1 MKILLIDSDSL
12 FLNSMHNFISVQLG
26 HLTRSCQDMES
37 GLDLIKA
44 FNPDLIISE
53 LIMPGLDGFDLMEYL
68 QQPACESDAALIA
81 LCHDCDEEVQIS
93 ALEKGAAEVL
103 SKPLPLELLAIKI
116 KHTLERVVA
125 TRELAALNSSFE
137 LELRKRLKALRA
149 ELSNPDQDSMGNS
162 GLGGIGVFSQSMRQ
176 ITQLCL
182 RIHKDRDL
190 PVLITGETG
199 TGKELLARLI
209 HNGESASQEPF
220 ITLNCSAIPATLFES
235 ELFGYERGAFTGSN
249 REGKIG
255 KLEMANGGTLFLDEI
270 GDLPLDLQPKLLR
283 VIQEREMFRVA
294 GTRSISLNIRFL
306 FATHKDLQ
314 KEVEAR
320 RFREDLFYRIT
331 TVFIKIPPL
340 RERKEEIVPL
350 AQLFLKQISAK
361 KHLPL
366 KFLKSETARL
376 LTDNPWLG
384 NVREL
389 LSAMERAYLITDEAE
404 IGPDYFPFLLPNAPL
419 NLSES
424 HRRQFFLELPP
435 EGSSLAALE
444 QRIAAKALVLNRNN
458 KTQTARY
465 LGISLNRLKRILSRT
480 P

>member
-1 MKILLIDSDSL
+1 MKILLIDSDTL
-12 FLNSMHNFISVQLG
+12 FLNSMQNFISTQLG
-26 HLTRSCQDMES
+26 HNTRSCHDIES
-37 GLDLIKA
+37 GIELIKA
-44 FNPDLIISE
+44 FSPDLIITE
-53 LIMPGLDGFDLMEYL
+53 LIMPGLDGFDLIEHL
-68 QQPACESDAALIA
+68 QQPSCESDAALIA
-81 LCHDCDEEVQIS
+81 LCHECDDELQIR

-103 SKPLPLELLAIKI
+103 SKPLPLELLAVKI
-116 KHTLERVVA
+116 KQALEKVVA
-125 TRELAALNSSFE
+125 SRELAALNSAFE
-137 LELRKRLKALRA
+137 LELQKRLKDLRA
-149 ELSNPDQDSMGNS
+149 ELSDTNKDNLGEP

-209 HNGESASQEPF
+209 HNGEAGSKEPF

-340 RERKEEIVPL
+340 RERKEEIIPL
-350 AQLFLKQISAK
+350 AQLFLKQIAAK
-361 KHLPL
+361 KHLPM

-389 LSAMERAYLITDEAE
+389 LSAMERAYLITDETE
-404 IGPDYFPFLLPNAPL
+404 ISPDYFPFLLPNAPL
-419 NLSES
+419 NLSEG
-424 HRRQFFLELPP
+424 HRRQFFLEFPP
-435 EGSSLAALE
+435 DSCSLAYLE
-444 QRIAAKALVLNRNN
+444 HNIVAKALILNKNN
-458 KTQTARY
+458 KTQTAKY
-465 LGISLNRLKRILSRT
+465 LGISLNRLKRLLARY
-480 P
+480 